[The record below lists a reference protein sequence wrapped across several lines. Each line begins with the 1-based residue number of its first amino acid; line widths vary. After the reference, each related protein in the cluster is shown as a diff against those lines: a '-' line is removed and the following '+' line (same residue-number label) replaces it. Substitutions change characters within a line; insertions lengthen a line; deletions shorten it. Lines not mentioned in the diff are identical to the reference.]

1 MIFSLPIIRR
11 PAVVPMIMAG
21 LLLTAFVV
29 PELVPSVE
37 AATSRD
43 KKKISKLKKTVKKL
57 KRQLLTQRT
66 ILVPA
71 GGPETTPEAPF
82 IEMVTVGNPGNGND
96 PEDGDINDLD
106 AKQNFGA
113 VAAAFQ
119 IGKYEVTNAQ
129 YAAFLNA
136 VAAADPNGLFDARME
151 SNSRGGIDQFGAS
164 PNFRYAVRA
173 GMGDKPVIY
182 VDFWDCCRFCNWM
195 HNGMPSGDQ
204 DDTTTEDGAYTL
216 LSTNP
221 TNDTVDRNPGA
232 KFHLPTEDQWYKAAY
247 HQPAAAGG
255 DTDDYWL
262 YPTRA
267 NDPDAPTE
275 GTVNAIGEITN
286 DDGNIANYNFG
297 ADWDSNGDE
306 VNENGNVTA
315 VGSGGPG
322 SASAYGGFD
331 MAGNVWEWNE
341 TIILTSFRGLRG
353 GSWLNDESFLRS
365 SLRGLDFPG
374 FGLDNVGFRVASP

>member
-1 MIFSLPIIRR
+1 MTSSISGNRALTSALLFAFIF
-11 PAVVPMIMAG
+11 G
-21 LLLTAFVV
+21 LLGSSS
-29 PELVPSVE
+29 LVPDAE

-71 GGPETTPEAPF
+71 GGLETTPEAPF

-96 PEDGDINDLD
+96 PEDGDIFDLE

-113 VAAAFQ
+113 VAETFQ

-136 VAAADPNGLFDARME
+136 VAAEDLNGLFDARME
-151 SNSRGGIDQFGAS
+151 SMDRGGIDQFGAS

-173 GMGDKPVIY
+173 GMGDKPVNY
-182 VDFWDCCRFCNWM
+182 VDFWDCCRFCNWL
-195 HNGMPSGDQ
+195 HNEMPNGDQ

-221 TNDTVDRNPGA
+221 TNNTVERNPVA

-247 HQPAAAGG
+247 HQPAGAGG

-267 NDPDAPTE
+267 NAPDAPTV

-286 DDGNIANYNFG
+286 DDGNIANYNNG
-297 ADWDSNGDE
+297 ADWDSDGDE
-306 VNENGNVTA
+306 IDETGNLTT

-341 TIILTSFRGLRG
+341 TIILTSLRGLRG
-353 GSWLNDESFLRS
+353 GSWDDFDGSYLRS
-365 SLRGLDFPG
+365 SYRGSGNPG
-374 FGLDNVGFRVASP
+374 FESVLIGFRVASP